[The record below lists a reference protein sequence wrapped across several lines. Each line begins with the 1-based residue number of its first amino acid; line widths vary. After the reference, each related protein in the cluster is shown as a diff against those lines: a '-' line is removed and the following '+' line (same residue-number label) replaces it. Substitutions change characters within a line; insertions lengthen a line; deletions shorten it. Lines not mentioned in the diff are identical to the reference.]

1 MDMSFAL
8 QALCARYV
16 LENQGRLEKRVY
28 AVPEEIDKRVAQM
41 KLQAMNILIDQLT
54 EEQSEYLSA
63 Y

>member
-1 MDMSFAL
+1 
-8 QALCARYV
+8 
-16 LENQGRLEKRVY
+16 
-28 AVPEEIDKRVAQM
+28 VAQM